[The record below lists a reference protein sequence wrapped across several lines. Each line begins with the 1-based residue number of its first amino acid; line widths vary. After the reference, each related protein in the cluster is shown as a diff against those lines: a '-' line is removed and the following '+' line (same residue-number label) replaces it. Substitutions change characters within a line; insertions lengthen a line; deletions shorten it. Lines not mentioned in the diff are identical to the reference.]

1 MVCACEDLFCSS
13 KDNKLVQSKT
23 LKNVKC
29 RWASYLETLLL
40 LRATF
45 IFFLIDNV
53 LLISSLIL
61 HLVSGQYSSEA
72 PILEIF
78 LHLPQLASCA
88 YLYLYTEELFR

>member
-1 MVCACEDLFCSS
+1 MYIF
-13 KDNKLVQSKT
+13 
-23 LKNVKC
+23 NVLQCQCQC
-29 RWASYLETLLL
+29 RWASYLEILLL

-45 IFFLIDNV
+45 IFCLIDSA

-72 PILEIF
+72 LVIEIF

-88 YLYLYTEELFR
+88 YFHLYPEELFR